1 MTAEDPP
8 PRRYLPGTAPGSPV
22 KAEEIMR
29 KNLLLALTVTFFLG
43 AGTACTGP
51 EGAQGDPGEAG
62 LQGETGEPGLPGKD
76 ATPCAVTDNEDG
88 SVTITCGDG
97 TEVTLA
103 GGQEGKPGAD
113 GKDGSSCAVTDNE
126 DGTKTVSCDD
136 GTSVTLSNGTD
147 GEDGP
152 QGDPGAQGEPGK
164 DGSSCSVAT
173 NEDGA
178 KTITCDDGTSV
189 TLADG
194 ADGQPGAQGDPGA
207 QGEPGKDGS
216 SCSATDNGN
225 GTVTIECDDG
235 TSVTISNGKDGQQ
248 GPAGD
253 QGPQGEPGEDG
264 LGTLTLPPNGLA
276 GFVRDTANDP
286 VVGATVYLV
295 PANDIPTDPIAVDS
309 IANAIASKVDEPLE
323 DTIALKGAGYAKAV
337 TDMDGI
343 YSIPTVG
350 NGAFFVT
357 VIPAADDSAHLPG
370 GSLCRD
376 AIPKASLVGK
386 RKDITVSTR
395 PSDKATY
402 VGASVCYNCHG
413 IVHEKETLHA
423 LGIRVFGQQG
433 PLQDDSRFPDWN
445 KPLKDKFTPTG
456 TTLYFY
462 AYNGNATSP
471 SWKVSETNPGVGV
484 SFTAHMYSNGGKYFV
499 DLANV
504 AGAPKTASYEVGITY
519 GGGLYKQRFI
529 TKIGVSRGNALAVAA
544 LQRTELVRRVGQ
556 ADQDPGH
563 LQVLRQ
569 QLRRLPLHRRQRHRR
584 RHQRLD
590 RTWRS
595 RCQRGA
601 RFRRG
606 RKEGASQHDLRS
618 VPWRRL
624 GALEVRG
631 TGALH
636 RVSRPSDSRTRSDH
650 LRPVPH
656 TRQRIRWRQDRGPAQ
671 RRRQDGAGRDQPE
684 LLADQLCLQDRR
696 RHVGHELR

>member
-1 MTAEDPP
+1 
-8 PRRYLPGTAPGSPV
+8 
-22 KAEEIMR
+22 MR

-445 KPLKDKFTPTG
+445 KPLKDKNTPTG

-504 AGAPKTASYEVGITY
+504 AGAPK
-519 GGGLYKQRFI
+519 
-529 TKIGVSRGNALAVAA
+529 
-544 LQRTELVRRVGQ
+544 
-556 ADQDPGH
+556 
-563 LQVLRQ
+563 
-569 QLRRLPLHRRQRHRR
+569 
-584 RHQRLD
+584 
-590 RTWRS
+590 
-595 RCQRGA
+595 
-601 RFRRG
+601 
-606 RKEGASQHDLRS
+606 
-618 VPWRRL
+618 
-624 GALEVRG
+624 
-631 TGALH
+631 
-636 RVSRPSDSRTRSDH
+636 
-650 LRPVPH
+650 
-656 TRQRIRWRQDRGPAQ
+656 
-671 RRRQDGAGRDQPE
+671 
-684 LLADQLCLQDRR
+684 
-696 RHVGHELR
+696 